1 MLADALTRP
10 NKTGEEL
17 MKAIRLDSLQIKSQ
31 AEQRSQA
38 LSNYSQA
45 HGDMGTD
52 SERTNRR
59 HPQDSDLGVHI
70 IISRDGS
77 RRIQGIREHR
87 NVQDLNK
94 M

>member
-1 MLADALTRP
+1 MLADALTKP

-45 HGDMGTD
+45 HG
-52 SERTNRR
+52 
-59 HPQDSDLGVHI
+59 
-70 IISRDGS
+70 
-77 RRIQGIREHR
+77 HR
-87 NVQDLNK
+87 
-94 M
+94 